1 MNSLAENLLTKSFRV
16 LFFLSDGF
24 QWLGKQ
30 LLLSD
35 IGIGDN
41 CYCYCCWLFFLLL
54 MVVVG
59 CYFVGAVVVTVVV
72 AEGCSSSLVY
82 SMTGSQ
88 WNLMV
93 GEINKYSSV
102 IKMKM

>member
-1 MNSLAENLLTKSFRV
+1 
-16 LFFLSDGF
+16 
-24 QWLGKQ
+24 
-30 LLLSD
+30 
-35 IGIGDN
+35 
-41 CYCYCCWLFFLLL
+41 

-59 CYFVGAVVVTVVV
+59 CYFVGAVVVAVVV
-72 AEGCSSSLVY
+72 DEGCSSSLVY